1 MVSAPDTWEEYQRV
15 LKLTGFTNHHW
26 GISTDAW
33 SALAAED
40 RRERIEHLVGCA
52 LTKSGVLPVPVPVPG
67 PVPAGWGDW

>member
-33 SALAAED
+33 AALATED
-40 RRERIEHLVGCA
+40 RRERIEHLVGHA
-52 LTKSGVLPVPVPVPG
+52 LLKTGGPPA